1 MLWKNKTLIEPLA
14 MVFKNRVQNVN
25 LYLTSFTNASPI
37 DFRCIYTLI
46 KGGKH
51 REMAILSKL
60 FEGFLDDGP
69 QFVLRL
75 VIVVLYGIGTGKDKG
90 TLSWILIES

>member
-1 MLWKNKTLIEPLA
+1 M
-14 MVFKNRVQNVN
+14 
-25 LYLTSFTNASPI
+25 
-37 DFRCIYTLI
+37 YTLI

-75 VIVVLYGIGTGKDKG
+75 VVVVLFGIGTKNEKGKLG
-90 TLSWILIES
+90 QRFPISVGE